1 MKSLSLTLLVATVAA
16 EAGYTC
22 TSETWANYA
31 KDVENDTTA
40 LDAAATAADC
50 LAAGKAIAE
59 ADKTADVCAFSIT
72 TAEIVEDKEASVDA
86 RAAEFSCTV
95 LIEGG
100 DDADIREA
108 RATEDT
114 ITYDAWAWK

>member
-1 MKSLSLTLLVATVAA
+1 MKSFSLALLVATVAA

-22 TSETWANYA
+22 TSDSWANYA
-31 KDVENDTTA
+31 DDGENDTTA

-72 TAEIVEDKEASVDA
+72 TAEIVEDKETDA

-108 RATEDT
+108 KATEDT